1 MKSPK
6 VFIVILNFKSF
17 LDTKEC
23 LQSLKSID
31 YDNYEI
37 IIVDNCS
44 MDDSFKRL
52 EIEFPEYK
60 IMKTDRNIG
69 YANGNNLAIKYALD
83 NDNDYVC
90 VLNNDVVVE
99 KDFLS
104 KIITTMERRPDVG
117 IAGPCI
123 CKYSDRN
130 VIQAMGGNINLYTG
144 LTQGRLKGDKYNELK
159 QENTE
164 VAYLGGA
171 CFVAKREV
179 FNSIGL
185 IPENY
190 FLFFEETEFCLKA
203 TRAGYKL
210 LCVYESRIY
219 HKGSSTISKYNG
231 LSYYF
236 LNRNRVIFM
245 RRNANFF
252 QKSVFFI
259 YIFIEAVG
267 RIIIRREP
275 FTLLKNIIHGF
286 TANKKEI
293 DLDSIISFTSDSS
306 KK

>member
-1 MKSPK
+1 MTSPK

-37 IIVDNCS
+37 VVVDNCS
-44 MDDSFKRL
+44 NDDSFKKL
-52 EIEFPEYK
+52 KIEFPGYK
-60 IMKTDRNIG
+60 ILSTDRNIG

-83 NDNDYVC
+83 NCAEYVC

-99 KDFLS
+99 YDFLS
-104 KIITTMERRPDVG
+104 KIIDVMKCDPEVG

-130 VIQAMGGNINLYTG
+130 VIQAMGANINLYTG
-144 LTQGRLKGDKYNELK
+144 LTQGRFKGAKYNEIK
-159 QENTE
+159 PENTE

-171 CFVAKREV
+171 CFVAKKNV
-179 FNSIGL
+179 FNSIGI

-210 LCVYESRIY
+210 LCVYGSRIY
-219 HKGSSTISKYNG
+219 HKGSSTISKYDG

-245 RRNANFF
+245 RRNANAFE
-252 QKSVFFI
+252 KSVFSI
-259 YIFIEAVG
+259 YIFIEAMG
-267 RIIIRREP
+267 RIIIRHEP
-275 FTLLKNIIHGF
+275 STLLKNIFYGF

-293 DLDSIISFTSDSS
+293 DVEAIKSFL
-306 KK
+306 K

>member
-6 VFIVILNFKSF
+6 VFIVILNFNSF

-37 IIVDNCS
+37 MIVDNCS
-44 MDDSFKRL
+44 DDNSVKRL
-52 EIEFPEYK
+52 KIEFPEYK
-60 IMKTDRNIG
+60 ILKSDKNHG
-69 YANGNNLAIKYALD
+69 YANGNNIGIQYAID
-83 NDNDYVC
+83 NGNDYVC
-90 VLNNDVVVE
+90 VLNSDVVVE

-104 KIITTMERRPDVG
+104 KIISAMVSNDEVG

-123 CKYSDRN
+123 CKYSDRSI
-130 VIQAMGGNINLYTG
+130 IQAMGANINLYTG
-144 LTQGRLKGDKYNELK
+144 LTQGRHKGAKYSEIK
-159 QENTE
+159 PENTE

-179 FNSIGL
+179 FNRIGL

-219 HKGSSTISKYNG
+219 HKGSSTIAKYSG

-236 LNRNRVIFM
+236 LNRNRVVFM
-245 RRNANFF
+245 RRNANIF
-252 QKSVFFI
+252 QKSIFSI

-267 RIIIRREP
+267 RIIIRHEP
-275 FTLLKNIIHGF
+275 VNLLENIIYGF
-286 TANKKEI
+286 TANKNEI
-293 DLDSIISFTSDSS
+293 DIKSIKSFIKASS